1 MFVHPYRP
9 HQHLTKFR
17 LPPDLVDLLYADA
30 PTRDGEGA
38 QEEEEVEDYDGNIA
52 VIPSSPTSVATNAIP
67 PRIARVFEQ
76 FNEKERQLK
85 VRYHMKASGDKSTG
99 LVAVVVATNY

>member
-1 MFVHPYRP
+1 M
-9 HQHLTKFR
+9 TKFR
-17 LPPDLVDLLYADA
+17 LPPDLVDLLYADTT
-30 PTRDGEGA
+30 TRDGEGA
-38 QEEEEVEDYDGNIA
+38 QEEVEDYDGNIA
-52 VIPSSPTSVATNAIP
+52 EIPSSPTSVATNAIP

-76 FNEKERQLK
+76 FNEKERQLI